1 MKLNEWNLCA
11 EFDSN
16 GIHERVFSKTYKCL
30 YRLCVCASIR
40 EREREAERHEY
51 RQMDRPA
58 EMNPKVGFNERKNNF

>member
-1 MKLNEWNLCA
+1 MKLNEWNFCA

-40 EREREAERHEY
+40 QGERSGKRWIQADGQTCR
-51 RQMDRPA
+51 DG
-58 EMNPKVGFNERKNNF
+58 PKGRF